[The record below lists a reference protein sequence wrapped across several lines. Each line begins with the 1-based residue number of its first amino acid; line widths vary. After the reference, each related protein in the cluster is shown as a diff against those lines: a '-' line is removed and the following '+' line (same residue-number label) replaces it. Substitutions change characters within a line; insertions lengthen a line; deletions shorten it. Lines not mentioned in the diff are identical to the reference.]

1 MPDRTPATS
10 SPATFDGTAIGG
22 AGLAGAVFAVASSA
36 GAGAM
41 VQVEDGWFAKITAS
55 PNIVVSGPAPD
66 GYDSA
71 LAAGLRAAQQALD
84 VLSARGRAD
93 LVTVDTAN
101 EHIVVWQNAGR
112 SAVRIVCTNF
122 FNADVG
128 VPTIVVRD
136 AAGEIQ
142 PTPAPIESWHQSM
155 RYYRQAQL
163 SDDLFDSVRSLWL
176 AVENLLDS
184 LTPWTASRPEGD
196 WLKDALTAAQ
206 AHIDLVNYL
215 PVGSPKKDVNHAYEY
230 FYDQLR
236 VMIFHAK
243 GSRGSRLPHEVDGM
257 ADLAQRHERLTRLYL
272 DLLGEMTGVRRPG
285 GVMTHGG
292 FEAFTA
298 GWKDNPQIAVTDDP
312 APFAREDTRPNPTG
326 GKVVTVPAACD
337 RTLDRPGL
345 KTLLARLDSHA
356 LRDLAGDP
364 SRGAVARRFAR
375 CERRPR
381 RRSTVRGRRSL
392 RGSIRSATQHKGTPR
407 SFVGI

>member
-1 MPDRTPATS
+1 MPDRTASTS
-10 SPATFDGTAIGG
+10 SLAIFDGAPVGG
-22 AGLAGAVFAVASSA
+22 VSLAGAVFAVASSA
-36 GAGAM
+36 GAGAT
-41 VQVEDGWFAKITAS
+41 VQVEDGWSASFTAS

-66 GYDSA
+66 GYGSA

-84 VLSARGRAD
+84 VLSTRGRAD

-101 EHIVVWQNAGR
+101 EHIVAWQDAGR
-112 SAVRIVCTNF
+112 SAVRFVCTNF

-136 AAGEIQ
+136 AAGDVK

-163 SDDLFDSVRSLWL
+163 SDDLFDSLRSLWL

-184 LTPWTASRPEGD
+184 LTPWTPGKREGA
-196 WLKDALTAAQ
+196 WLKDALTAAE
-206 AHIDLVNYL
+206 AHIDFARYL
-215 PVGSPKKDVNHAYEY
+215 PADSPKTAVNHAYEY

-236 VMIFHAK
+236 VTIFHAK
-243 GSRGSRLPHEVDGM
+243 GSRGPRLPHEVDGM

-272 DLLGEMTGVRRPG
+272 DLLGEMTGVRRPS

-292 FEAFTA
+292 FEAFTG
-298 GWKDNPQIAVTDDP
+298 GWEDNPQIAVTDDP
-312 APFAREDTRPNPTG
+312 APFNRKDTSPNPTG
-326 GKVVTVPAACD
+326 GKVITVPAARV

-356 LRDLAGDP
+356 LRDLAAIRRVVLVLGG
-364 SRGAVARRFAR
+364 SLAACAVLDGELQLGNADHFEARF
-375 CERRPR
+375 
-381 RRSTVRGRRSL
+381 GL
-392 RGSIRSATQHKGTPR
+392 RLNNKGTPR